1 MIVLSQAMKQNNF
14 GGTDMTRKKLL
25 RLIETGLKQLE
36 EKKSIGLNKK
46 ESKDFDKFTA
56 LRALISSMNPQK
68 DNTIVASIK
77 RISSS
82 GMNRDIGFAMIT
94 SKGNLFN
101 MTYCMSKLAECKL
114 NDNHTIRVGGCGMDM
129 VFHSLYNFNGNVIRL
144 LKDYNLIKEKEL
156 KEDNNY
162 NFIVSTNYSTI

>member
-1 MIVLSQAMKQNNF
+1 
-14 GGTDMTRKKLL
+14 MTRKKLL

-36 EKKSIGLNKK
+36 DKKSKGLNKQ

-56 LRALISSMNPQK
+56 LRALVSSMNPQK
-68 DNTIVASIK
+68 DNTIIASVK
-77 RISSS
+77 HVSSS
-82 GMNRDIGFAMIT
+82 GMSRDVGFAMIT
-94 SKGNLFN
+94 SQGNLFN
-101 MTYCMSKLAECKL
+101 MTYCMSELAECKL
-114 NDNHTIRVGGCGMDM
+114 NDNHTIRVGECGMDM

-162 NFIVSTNYSTI
+162 NFIVSTKYSTI